1 VPREEELRLGLNGVP
16 EMAINATYVLAILA
30 ATARMLAIGILHALR
45 VVSLLAF
52 FAAAWWLAMR
62 HHDDYDFL
70 ACAKTIV
77 PFWVAMIVSRLLPDA
92 VRRSWAPPCAS

>member
-1 VPREEELRLGLNGVP
+1 
-16 EMAINATYVLAILA
+16 MTINVTYVLAILA
-30 ATARMLAIGILHALR
+30 ATARTLVIGILHALR

-70 ACAKTIV
+70 TSAKTIV
-77 PFWVAMIVSRLLPDA
+77 PFWAAMIVSKLLLDA
-92 VRRSWAPPCAS
+92 VRRRWAPACAS